1 MSRQIK
7 RINPKSTVTKRAV
20 AGTVAGAV
28 LVGGAGTALATQKQ
42 VTVDVNGEETNVRTY
57 AADVA
62 GALSSAG
69 VEVAPEDLVYPAP
82 GEKLSSGD
90 TVTVRTAK
98 PVAVVIDGVAQEIT
112 STAGTVGELIDQ
124 AGVAGHSA
132 VDVDRDQP
140 VTHGMNLDVTT
151 PKIVALRDGGDLT
164 YVSAAAKTV
173 GDLLAARGVTFDTDD
188 RLNVALTDTIMPGM
202 EIVLD
207 RVSTVDRPETVVVEA
222 PAEYV
227 DDDSLDEGTEE
238 VRQKGEQG
246 ETKVIHRTVTVNG
259 QVESEGV
266 AEEKEVKKAK
276 PALIARGT
284 KQAGNTGAAR
294 ARGGLRQRVGRP
306 RAVRVWRRLVHQ
318 HRQRLPR
325 RPAVHPVHLGGLR
338 RHRLRA
344 DGQPGYPRAA
354 DRHRRANPGLP
365 GLGRLAGLHRPPGYP
380 LDDGGATAR
389 ASRDPRARRRAGR
402 HPDEEAGAELPA
414 RPQHRAP
421 HRRGCGA

>member
-7 RINPKSTVTKRAV
+7 RINPKSTATKRAV

-62 GALSSAG
+62 GALNSAG
-69 VEVAPEDLVYPAP
+69 VEVAPADLVYPAP

-140 VTHGMNLDVTT
+140 VTGGMNLNVTT

-173 GDLLAARGVTFDTDD
+173 GDLLSARGVTFDTDD
-188 RLNVALTDTIMPGM
+188 RLNVALSDAIMPGM

-227 DDDSLDEGTEE
+227 DDDSLDEGEEE
-238 VRQKGEQG
+238 VREKGEQG

-259 QVESEGV
+259 KVESEGV

-284 KQAGNTGAAR
+284 KQAGNTGAA
-294 ARGGLRQRVGRP
+294 APAVASGSVWDSLAQCESGGNWAINTGNGFSGGLQFTPSTWAGHGGTAYAPSAHLATREQQIAIAERVQASQGWG
-306 RAVRVWRRLVHQ
+306 AW
-318 HRQRLPR
+318 
-325 RPAVHPVHLGGLR
+325 PACTASLGIR
-338 RHRLRA
+338 
-344 DGQPGYPRAA
+344 
-354 DRHRRANPGLP
+354 
-365 GLGRLAGLHRPPGYP
+365 
-380 LDDGGATAR
+380 
-389 ASRDPRARRRAGR
+389 
-402 HPDEEAGAELPA
+402 
-414 RPQHRAP
+414 
-421 HRRGCGA
+421 

>member
-7 RINPKSTVTKRAV
+7 RINPKSTATKRAV

-28 LVGGAGTALATQKQ
+28 LVGGAGAALATQKQ

-57 AADVA
+57 ASDVA
-62 GALSSAG
+62 GALNSAG

-124 AGVAGHSA
+124 AGVAGHAA

-173 GDLLAARGVTFDTDD
+173 GDLFAARGVTFDTDD
-188 RLNVALTDTIMPGM
+188 RLNVALTDAIVPGM

-238 VRQKGEQG
+238 VREKGEQG

-284 KQAGNTGAAR
+284 KQAGNTGAA
-294 ARGGLRQRVGRP
+294 APAVASGSVWDALAQCESGGDWSINTGNGFHGGLQFTPSTWAAYGGTAYAPTANLATREQQIAIAERTQASQGWG
-306 RAVRVWRRLVHQ
+306 AW
-318 HRQRLPR
+318 
-325 RPAVHPVHLGGLR
+325 PAC
-338 RHRLRA
+338 
-344 DGQPGYPRAA
+344 
-354 DRHRRANPGLP
+354 
-365 GLGRLAGLHRPPGYP
+365 
-380 LDDGGATAR
+380 TAR
-389 ASRDPRARRRAGR
+389 LGIR
-402 HPDEEAGAELPA
+402 
-414 RPQHRAP
+414 
-421 HRRGCGA
+421 

>member
-140 VTHGMNLDVTT
+140 VTDGMNLNVTT

-164 YVSAAAKTV
+164 YVAAAAKTV

-188 RLNVALTDTIMPGM
+188 RLNVALSDAIEPGM

-207 RVSTVDRPETVVVEA
+207 RVNTVDRPETVVVEA

-227 DDDSLDEGTEE
+227 DDDSLDEGEEE
-238 VRQKGEQG
+238 VREKGEQG

-259 QVESEGV
+259 KVESEGV

-284 KQAGNTGAAR
+284 KQAGNTGAA
-294 ARGGLRQRVGRP
+294 APAVASGSVWDSLAQCESGGNWAINTGNGFSGGLQFTPSTWAGHGGTAYAPSAHLATREQQIAIAERVQASQGWG
-306 RAVRVWRRLVHQ
+306 AW
-318 HRQRLPR
+318 
-325 RPAVHPVHLGGLR
+325 PACTASLGIR
-338 RHRLRA
+338 
-344 DGQPGYPRAA
+344 
-354 DRHRRANPGLP
+354 
-365 GLGRLAGLHRPPGYP
+365 
-380 LDDGGATAR
+380 
-389 ASRDPRARRRAGR
+389 
-402 HPDEEAGAELPA
+402 
-414 RPQHRAP
+414 
-421 HRRGCGA
+421 

>member
-7 RINPKSTVTKRAV
+7 RINPKSTATKRAV

-62 GALSSAG
+62 GALNSAG

-140 VTHGMNLDVTT
+140 VTDGMNLNVTT
-151 PKIVALRDGGDLT
+151 PKIVALRDGGELT

-188 RLNVALTDTIMPGM
+188 RLNVALTDAIVPGM

-227 DDDSLDEGTEE
+227 DDDSLDEGEEE
-238 VRQKGEQG
+238 VREKGEQG

-259 QVESEGV
+259 KVESEGV

-284 KQAGNTGAAR
+284 KQAGNTGAA
-294 ARGGLRQRVGRP
+294 APAVASGSVWDSLAQCESGGNWAINTGNGFSGGLQFTPSTWAGHGGTAYAPSAHLATREQQIAIAERVQASQGWG
-306 RAVRVWRRLVHQ
+306 AW
-318 HRQRLPR
+318 
-325 RPAVHPVHLGGLR
+325 PACTASLGIR
-338 RHRLRA
+338 
-344 DGQPGYPRAA
+344 
-354 DRHRRANPGLP
+354 
-365 GLGRLAGLHRPPGYP
+365 
-380 LDDGGATAR
+380 
-389 ASRDPRARRRAGR
+389 
-402 HPDEEAGAELPA
+402 
-414 RPQHRAP
+414 
-421 HRRGCGA
+421 

>member
-7 RINPKSTVTKRAV
+7 RINPKSTATKRAV

-57 AADVA
+57 ASDVA

-69 VEVAPEDLVYPAP
+69 VDVAPEDLVYPAP

-112 STAGTVGELIDQ
+112 STADTVGELIDQ

-173 GDLLAARGVTFDTDD
+173 GDLLSARGVTFDTDD
-188 RLNVALTDTIMPGM
+188 RLNVALTDAIVPGM

-227 DDDSLDEGTEE
+227 DDDSLDEGEEE
-238 VRQKGEQG
+238 VREKGEQG

-259 QVESEGV
+259 KVESEGV

-284 KQAGNTGAAR
+284 KQAGNTGAA
-294 ARGGLRQRVGRP
+294 APAVASGSVWDSLAQCESGGDWAINTGNGFSGGLQFTPSTWAGHGGTAYAPSAHLATREQQIAIAERVQASQGWG
-306 RAVRVWRRLVHQ
+306 AW
-318 HRQRLPR
+318 
-325 RPAVHPVHLGGLR
+325 PACTASLGIR
-338 RHRLRA
+338 
-344 DGQPGYPRAA
+344 
-354 DRHRRANPGLP
+354 
-365 GLGRLAGLHRPPGYP
+365 
-380 LDDGGATAR
+380 
-389 ASRDPRARRRAGR
+389 
-402 HPDEEAGAELPA
+402 
-414 RPQHRAP
+414 
-421 HRRGCGA
+421 

>member
-62 GALSSAG
+62 GALNSAG

-124 AGVAGHSA
+124 AGVAGHAA

-140 VTHGMNLDVTT
+140 VTDGMNLNVTT

-164 YVSAAAKTV
+164 YVAAAAKTV

-188 RLNVALTDTIMPGM
+188 RLNVALTDAIEPGM

-207 RVSTVDRPETVVVEA
+207 RVSTVERPETVVVEA

-227 DDDSLDEGTEE
+227 DDDSLDEGEEE
-238 VRQKGEQG
+238 VREKGEQG

-284 KQAGNTGAAR
+284 KQAGNTGAA
-294 ARGGLRQRVGRP
+294 APAVASGSVWDSLAQCESGGNWAINTGNGFSGGLQFTPSTWAGHGGTAYAPSAHLATREQQIAIAERVQASQGWG
-306 RAVRVWRRLVHQ
+306 AW
-318 HRQRLPR
+318 
-325 RPAVHPVHLGGLR
+325 PACTASLGIR
-338 RHRLRA
+338 
-344 DGQPGYPRAA
+344 
-354 DRHRRANPGLP
+354 
-365 GLGRLAGLHRPPGYP
+365 
-380 LDDGGATAR
+380 
-389 ASRDPRARRRAGR
+389 
-402 HPDEEAGAELPA
+402 
-414 RPQHRAP
+414 
-421 HRRGCGA
+421 

>member
-7 RINPKSTVTKRAV
+7 RINPKSTATKRAV

-42 VTVDVNGEETNVRTY
+42 VTVDVNGEETNLRTY

-62 GALSSAG
+62 GALNSAG

-173 GDLLAARGVTFDTDD
+173 GDLLSARGVTFDTDD
-188 RLNVALTDTIMPGM
+188 RLNVALSDAIMPGM

-227 DDDSLDEGTEE
+227 DDDSLDEGEEE
-238 VRQKGEQG
+238 VREKGEQG

-259 QVESEGV
+259 KVESEGV

-284 KQAGNTGAAR
+284 KQAGNTGAA
-294 ARGGLRQRVGRP
+294 APAVASGSVWDSLAQCESGGNWAINTGNGFSGGLQFTPSTWAGHGGTAYAPSAHLATREQQIAIAERVQASQGWG
-306 RAVRVWRRLVHQ
+306 AW
-318 HRQRLPR
+318 
-325 RPAVHPVHLGGLR
+325 PACTASLGIR
-338 RHRLRA
+338 
-344 DGQPGYPRAA
+344 
-354 DRHRRANPGLP
+354 
-365 GLGRLAGLHRPPGYP
+365 
-380 LDDGGATAR
+380 
-389 ASRDPRARRRAGR
+389 
-402 HPDEEAGAELPA
+402 
-414 RPQHRAP
+414 
-421 HRRGCGA
+421 

>member
-7 RINPKSTVTKRAV
+7 RINPKSTATKRAL

-69 VEVAPEDLVYPAP
+69 VDVAPEDLVYPAP

-173 GDLLAARGVTFDTDD
+173 GDLLSARGVTFDTDD
-188 RLNVALTDTIMPGM
+188 RLNVALSDAIVPGM

-227 DDDSLDEGTEE
+227 DDDSLDEGQEE
-238 VRQKGEQG
+238 VREKGEQG

-266 AEEKEVKKAK
+266 VEEKEVKKAK

-284 KQAGNTGAAR
+284 KQAGNTGAA
-294 ARGGLRQRVGRP
+294 APAVASGSVWDSLAQCESGGNWAINTGNGFSGGLQFTPSTWAGHGGTAYAPSAHLATREQQIAIAERVQASQGWG
-306 RAVRVWRRLVHQ
+306 AW
-318 HRQRLPR
+318 
-325 RPAVHPVHLGGLR
+325 PACTASLGIR
-338 RHRLRA
+338 
-344 DGQPGYPRAA
+344 
-354 DRHRRANPGLP
+354 
-365 GLGRLAGLHRPPGYP
+365 
-380 LDDGGATAR
+380 
-389 ASRDPRARRRAGR
+389 
-402 HPDEEAGAELPA
+402 
-414 RPQHRAP
+414 
-421 HRRGCGA
+421 

>member
-140 VTHGMNLDVTT
+140 VTDGMNLNVTT

-164 YVSAAAKTV
+164 YVAAAAKTV

-188 RLNVALTDTIMPGM
+188 RLNVALSDAIEPGM

-227 DDDSLDEGTEE
+227 DDDSLDEGEEE
-238 VRQKGEQG
+238 VREKGEQG

-259 QVESEGV
+259 KVESEGV

-284 KQAGNTGAAR
+284 KQAGNTGAA
-294 ARGGLRQRVGRP
+294 APAVASGSVWDSLAQCESGGNWAINTGNGFSGGLQFTPSTWAGNGGTAYAPSAHLATREQQIAIAERVQASQGWG
-306 RAVRVWRRLVHQ
+306 AW
-318 HRQRLPR
+318 
-325 RPAVHPVHLGGLR
+325 PACTASLGIR
-338 RHRLRA
+338 
-344 DGQPGYPRAA
+344 
-354 DRHRRANPGLP
+354 
-365 GLGRLAGLHRPPGYP
+365 
-380 LDDGGATAR
+380 
-389 ASRDPRARRRAGR
+389 
-402 HPDEEAGAELPA
+402 
-414 RPQHRAP
+414 
-421 HRRGCGA
+421 

>member
-7 RINPKSTVTKRAV
+7 RINPKSTATKRAV

-62 GALSSAG
+62 GALNSAG
-69 VEVAPEDLVYPAP
+69 VEVAPADLVYPAP

-140 VTHGMNLDVTT
+140 VTGGMNLNVTT
-151 PKIVALRDGGDLT
+151 PKIVALRDGGELT

-173 GDLLAARGVTFDTDD
+173 GDLFAARGVTFDTDD
-188 RLNVALTDTIMPGM
+188 RLNVALTDAIVPGM

-227 DDDSLDEGTEE
+227 DDDSLDEGEEE
-238 VRQKGEQG
+238 VREKGEQG

-259 QVESEGV
+259 KVESEGV
-266 AEEKEVKKAK
+266 AEEREVKKAK

-284 KQAGNTGAAR
+284 KQAGNTGAA
-294 ARGGLRQRVGRP
+294 APAVASGSVWDSLAQCESGGNWAINTGNGFSGGLQFTPSTWAGHGGTAYAPSAHLATREQQIAIAERVQASQGWG
-306 RAVRVWRRLVHQ
+306 AW
-318 HRQRLPR
+318 
-325 RPAVHPVHLGGLR
+325 PACTASLGIR
-338 RHRLRA
+338 
-344 DGQPGYPRAA
+344 
-354 DRHRRANPGLP
+354 
-365 GLGRLAGLHRPPGYP
+365 
-380 LDDGGATAR
+380 
-389 ASRDPRARRRAGR
+389 
-402 HPDEEAGAELPA
+402 
-414 RPQHRAP
+414 
-421 HRRGCGA
+421 

>member
-140 VTHGMNLDVTT
+140 VTDGMNLNVTT

-164 YVSAAAKTV
+164 YVAAAAKTV

-188 RLNVALTDTIMPGM
+188 RLNVALTDAIEPGM

-207 RVSTVDRPETVVVEA
+207 RVSTVERPETVVVEA

-227 DDDSLDEGTEE
+227 DDDSLDEGEEE
-238 VRQKGEQG
+238 VREKGEQG

-284 KQAGNTGAAR
+284 KQAGNTGAA
-294 ARGGLRQRVGRP
+294 APAVASGSVWDSLAQCESGGNWAINTGNGFSGGLQFTPSTWAGHGGTAYAPSAHLATREQQIAIAERVQASQGWG
-306 RAVRVWRRLVHQ
+306 AW
-318 HRQRLPR
+318 
-325 RPAVHPVHLGGLR
+325 PACTASLGIR
-338 RHRLRA
+338 
-344 DGQPGYPRAA
+344 
-354 DRHRRANPGLP
+354 
-365 GLGRLAGLHRPPGYP
+365 
-380 LDDGGATAR
+380 
-389 ASRDPRARRRAGR
+389 
-402 HPDEEAGAELPA
+402 
-414 RPQHRAP
+414 
-421 HRRGCGA
+421 

>member
-7 RINPKSTVTKRAV
+7 RINPKSTATKRAV

-42 VTVDVNGEETNVRTY
+42 VTVDVNGEATNVRTY
-57 AADVA
+57 ASDVA

-69 VEVAPEDLVYPAP
+69 VDVAPEDLVYPAP
-82 GEKLSSGD
+82 AEKLSSGD

-173 GDLLAARGVTFDTDD
+173 GDLFAARGVTFDTDD
-188 RLNVALTDTIMPGM
+188 RLNVALTDAIVPGM

-227 DDDSLDEGTEE
+227 DDDSLDEGQEE
-238 VRQKGEQG
+238 VREKGEQG

-266 AEEKEVKKAK
+266 VEEKEVKKAK

-284 KQAGNTGAAR
+284 KQAGNTGAA
-294 ARGGLRQRVGRP
+294 APAVASGSVWDSLAQCESGGNWAINTGNGFSGGLQFTPSTWAGHGGTAYAPSAHLATREQQIAIAERVQASQGWG
-306 RAVRVWRRLVHQ
+306 AW
-318 HRQRLPR
+318 
-325 RPAVHPVHLGGLR
+325 PACTASLGIR
-338 RHRLRA
+338 
-344 DGQPGYPRAA
+344 
-354 DRHRRANPGLP
+354 
-365 GLGRLAGLHRPPGYP
+365 
-380 LDDGGATAR
+380 
-389 ASRDPRARRRAGR
+389 
-402 HPDEEAGAELPA
+402 
-414 RPQHRAP
+414 
-421 HRRGCGA
+421 

>member
-7 RINPKSTVTKRAV
+7 RINPKSTATKRAV

-62 GALSSAG
+62 GALNSAG

-140 VTHGMNLDVTT
+140 VTDGMNLNVTT
-151 PKIVALRDGGDLT
+151 PKIVALRDGGGLT

-188 RLNVALTDTIMPGM
+188 RLNVALTDAIEPGM

-207 RVSTVDRPETVVVEA
+207 RVSTVDRPETVMVEV

-227 DDDSLDEGTEE
+227 DDDTLDEGEEE
-238 VRQKGEQG
+238 VREKGEQG

-259 QVESEGV
+259 KVESEGV

-284 KQAGNTGAAR
+284 KQAGNTGAA
-294 ARGGLRQRVGRP
+294 APAVASGSVWDSLAQCESGGNWAINTGNGFSGGLQFTPSTWAGHGGTAYAPSAHLATREQQIAIAERVQASQGWG
-306 RAVRVWRRLVHQ
+306 AW
-318 HRQRLPR
+318 
-325 RPAVHPVHLGGLR
+325 PACTASLGIR
-338 RHRLRA
+338 
-344 DGQPGYPRAA
+344 
-354 DRHRRANPGLP
+354 
-365 GLGRLAGLHRPPGYP
+365 
-380 LDDGGATAR
+380 
-389 ASRDPRARRRAGR
+389 
-402 HPDEEAGAELPA
+402 
-414 RPQHRAP
+414 
-421 HRRGCGA
+421 

>member
-124 AGVAGHSA
+124 AGVAGHAA

-140 VTHGMNLDVTT
+140 VTDGMNLNVTT

-164 YVSAAAKTV
+164 YVAAAAKTV

-188 RLNVALTDTIMPGM
+188 RLNVALTDAIEPGM

-207 RVSTVDRPETVVVEA
+207 RVSTVERPETVVVEA

-227 DDDSLDEGTEE
+227 DDDSLDEGEEE
-238 VRQKGEQG
+238 VREKGEQG

-284 KQAGNTGAAR
+284 KQAGNTGAA
-294 ARGGLRQRVGRP
+294 APAVASGSVWDSLAQCESGGNWAINTGNGFSGGLQFTPSTWAGHGGTAYAPSAHLATREQQIAIAERVQASQGWG
-306 RAVRVWRRLVHQ
+306 AW
-318 HRQRLPR
+318 
-325 RPAVHPVHLGGLR
+325 PACTASLGIR
-338 RHRLRA
+338 
-344 DGQPGYPRAA
+344 
-354 DRHRRANPGLP
+354 
-365 GLGRLAGLHRPPGYP
+365 
-380 LDDGGATAR
+380 
-389 ASRDPRARRRAGR
+389 
-402 HPDEEAGAELPA
+402 
-414 RPQHRAP
+414 
-421 HRRGCGA
+421 

>member
-7 RINPKSTVTKRAV
+7 RINPKSTATKRAV

-173 GDLLAARGVTFDTDD
+173 GDLLSARGVTFDTDD
-188 RLNVALTDTIMPGM
+188 RLNVALSDAIVPGM

-227 DDDSLDEGTEE
+227 DDDSLDEGEEE
-238 VRQKGEQG
+238 VREKGEQG

-259 QVESEGV
+259 KVESEGV

-284 KQAGNTGAAR
+284 KQAGNTGAA
-294 ARGGLRQRVGRP
+294 APAVASGSVWDSLAQCESGGNWAINTGNGFSGGLQFTPSTWAGHGGTAYAPSAHLATREQQIAIAERVQASQGWG
-306 RAVRVWRRLVHQ
+306 AW
-318 HRQRLPR
+318 
-325 RPAVHPVHLGGLR
+325 PACTASLGIR
-338 RHRLRA
+338 
-344 DGQPGYPRAA
+344 
-354 DRHRRANPGLP
+354 
-365 GLGRLAGLHRPPGYP
+365 
-380 LDDGGATAR
+380 
-389 ASRDPRARRRAGR
+389 
-402 HPDEEAGAELPA
+402 
-414 RPQHRAP
+414 
-421 HRRGCGA
+421 